1 MCEVPSPRRGDAR
14 KEGRAPPREEPVI
27 LAGGSA
33 TITLIDGLTFAISD
47 ALGDIGEGADG
58 LITDD
63 TRHLSRMAVR
73 IDGAPLHPLG
83 AAQLAPSTARFRG
96 FVSTR
101 PAHADRSLE
110 VERRRRVVAD
120 GLEDELV
127 LRWWAESP
135 CQVLVVVEVD
145 ADFADIFAIRG
156 LSTGQGSPVARVHTA
171 TTSDCI
177 RFSDDESGLSTAVR
191 LTPAPDSLDGGVA
204 RWTPC
209 LRRGEPWKLLVTV
222 EASNAGATEQR
233 EDGSAGPGARCEV
246 EVRSDPPDVGRGCRR
261 ALADLDALSM
271 PDRMDGG
278 RRLVAAGI
286 PWFVALFGR
295 DSIIAGHQARAFLP
309 GQMMD
314 TLAGLAARQGR
325 VSDRGNEEEPGKI
338 LHEVRL
344 TPRPWLGEGTIAGAR
359 PYYGSVD
366 ATPLFL
372 ILYGTALRWGASRAA
387 LTALL
392 PAARA
397 ALEWMRGPGDPDGV
411 GLLEYRAAGARSL
424 SNQSWKDSANA
435 VQFPDGSLA
444 DGPIAMVEVQGYAY
458 RARRELAEVL
468 RHLGD
473 DREAAVLDEEAAILR
488 DLIRDRYWIPGT
500 DGEPGFFALAL
511 DGHKRQVDSV
521 ASNMAHLLWCD
532 VPSHGEAEQVSRHLA
547 GPEMASGWG
556 LRTLSRRM
564 AGFNPISYH
573 VGSVW
578 PHDTALACEGL
589 RRYGLDEPALA
600 LAGDLISA
608 MTLFDHRLPE
618 LFGGHDRE
626 PGDTPTPYPTACRP
640 QAWAA
645 GVPLQLATMF
655 LGLEPHVP
663 GGRLQLSPRLPAG
676 LDTLEVRG
684 IVFPG
689 GELSVRVDGD
699 AGTQVLEAPDD
710 LVVELRTTS
719 PAGRSA
725 AAADSAPIAVP
736 ARDRTGVA
744 PRK

>member
-1 MCEVPSPRRGDAR
+1 M
-14 KEGRAPPREEPVI
+14 I
-27 LAGGSA
+27 LSGGSS
-33 TITLIDGLTFAISD
+33 TVTLIEGLTFAISD
-47 ALGDIGEGADG
+47 PLGDMGGGADG
-58 LITDD
+58 FIADD
-63 TRHLSRMAVR
+63 TRHLSRLAVQV
-73 IDGAPLHPLG
+73 DGAPLHPLG
-83 AAQLAPSTARFRG
+83 AAQLAPSIARFRG
-96 FVSTR
+96 FASPR
-101 PAHADRSLE
+101 PGHVDRPLE

-120 GLEDELV
+120 GLEEELV
-127 LRWWAESP
+127 LRWWAELP
-135 CQVLVVVEVD
+135 CRVPVLLEVG

-156 LSTGQGSPVARVHTA
+156 LSSALLPPAASVHTA
-171 TTSDCI
+171 PTVDGI
-177 RFSDDESGLSTAVR
+177 RFWDEETGLSTLVR
-191 LTPAPDSLDGGVA
+191 LAPVPDSLDGGIA
-204 RWTPC
+204 SWSPC
-209 LRRGEPWKLLVTV
+209 LRRGEPWRVRVTV
-222 EASNAGATEQR
+222 EAT
-233 EDGSAGPGARCEV
+233 SAGGRPAVGPTGQGARCV
-246 EVRSDPPDVGRGCRR
+246 VDVRSEPPDLGRGCRR

-271 PDRMDGG
+271 PDRLDGG

-309 GQMMD
+309 GQIMD

-325 VSDRGNEEEPGKI
+325 VSDPGNEEAPGKI

-372 ILYGTALRWGASRAA
+372 ILYGTALRWGASRATLA
-387 LTALL
+387 ELL

-397 ALEWMRGPGDPDGV
+397 ALSWMRGPGDPDGD
-411 GLLEYRAAGARSL
+411 GLLEYRATGARSL
-424 SNQSWKDSANA
+424 SNQSWKDSENA

-444 DGPIAMVEVQGYAY
+444 DGPIAMAEVQGYAY

-468 RHLGD
+468 RALGE
-473 DREAAVLDEEAAILR
+473 DREASDLDDEAAILR
-488 DLIRDRYWIPGT
+488 DLIRDRYWISGNDGQPGY
-500 DGEPGFFALAL
+500 FALAL
-511 DGHKRQVDSV
+511 DGHKRRVGSV

-532 VPSHGEAEQVSRHLA
+532 VPSHDEAVQVARHLA

-556 LRTLSRRM
+556 LRTLSRAM
-564 AGFNPISYH
+564 TGFNPISYH

-589 RRYGLDEPALA
+589 RRYGLDEPAMA
-600 LAGDLISA
+600 LADDLISA

-663 GGRLQLSPRLPAG
+663 EGRLQLNPRLPAG
-676 LDTLEVRG
+676 IDALEVRG
-684 IVFPG
+684 IGFPG
-689 GELSVRVDGD
+689 GRLSVRIDKSGV
-699 AGTQVLEAPDD
+699 QVIDAPDG
-710 LVVELRTTS
+710 LVVELRHATAV
-719 PAGRSA
+719 AG
-725 AAADSAPIAVP
+725 
-736 ARDRTGVA
+736 GV
-744 PRK
+744 

>member
-1 MCEVPSPRRGDAR
+1 MCEAPSPARGDTR
-14 KEGRAPPREEPVI
+14 GEGRPLAREEPVI
-27 LAGGSA
+27 LAGGGS

-47 ALGDIGEGADG
+47 ALGDIGGGADG
-58 LITDD
+58 FITDD
-63 TRHLSRMAVR
+63 TRHLSRLAVR
-73 IDGAPLHPLG
+73 VDGAPLHPLA
-83 AAQLAPSTARFRG
+83 AAQLAPSTARFRS
-96 FVSTR
+96 FVSPR
-101 PAHADRSLE
+101 PGHMDRSLE

-120 GLEDELV
+120 GLEDELI

-135 CQVLVVVEVD
+135 CQVPVLIEVD

-156 LSTGQGSPVARVHTA
+156 LNTGPVSPAIPVHTA
-171 TTSDCI
+171 ATSDCI
-177 RFSDDESGLSTAVR
+177 RFCDDETGLSTVVR
-191 LTPAPDSLDGGVA
+191 LAPAPDSLDGGVA

-209 LRRGEPWKLLVTV
+209 LRRGEPWRMRVTV
-222 EASNAGATEQR
+222 EAGNLAATERR
-233 EDGSAGPGARCEV
+233 EVGLAGHGARCEV
-246 EVRSDPPDVGRGCRR
+246 EVHSDPPDLGRGCRR
-261 ALADLDALSM
+261 SLADLGALSM
-271 PDRMDGG
+271 PDRLEPG

-314 TLAGLAARQGR
+314 TLAALAARQGR
-325 VSDRGNEEEPGKI
+325 VSDPGNEEEPGKI

-344 TPRPWLGEGTIAGAR
+344 TPRPWLGEGTHAGAR
-359 PYYGSVD
+359 PYYGTID

-372 ILYGTALRWGASRAA
+372 ILYGTALRWGASRSA
-387 LTALL
+387 LTELL

-397 ALEWMRGPGDPDGV
+397 ALEWMRGPGDPDGD
-411 GLLEYRAAGARSL
+411 GLLEYRATGTRSL
-424 SNQSWKDSANA
+424 SNQSWKDSENA
-435 VQFPDGSLA
+435 VQFPNGSLA
-444 DGPIAMVEVQGYAY
+444 DGPIAMVEVQGYAH

-468 RHLGD
+468 RHLGH
-473 DREAAVLDEEAAILR
+473 DREATALDEEAATLR
-488 DLIRDRYWIPGT
+488 ELIRARYWCPGS

-511 DGHKRQVDSV
+511 DGRKRQMDSV

-532 VPSHGEAEQVSRHLA
+532 VPSHDEAVQVARHLA

-600 LAGDLISA
+600 LADDLIAA

-663 GGRLQLSPRLPAG
+663 AGRLELRPQLPTG
-676 LDTLEVRG
+676 LDALEVRG
-684 IVFPG
+684 IAFPG
-689 GELSVRVDGD
+689 GLLSVRVDRD

-710 LVVELRTTS
+710 LVVELHPAS
-719 PAGRSA
+719 PAGRLSA
-725 AAADSAPIAVP
+725 TTDS
-736 ARDRTGVA
+736 
-744 PRK
+744 

>member
-1 MCEVPSPRRGDAR
+1 MVSTASSVPDADH
-14 KEGRAPPREEPVI
+14 KPVPKEPVI
-27 LAGGSA
+27 LAGGNSA
-33 TITLIDGLTFAISD
+33 ITLIDGLTFTISD
-47 ALGDIGEGADG
+47 VLGDIGGDADG
-58 LITDD
+58 LISDD
-63 TRHLSRMAVR
+63 TRHLSRMIVR
-73 IDGAPLHPLG
+73 VDGVPLRPLG

-96 FVSTR
+96 FVSPR
-101 PAHADRSLE
+101 PGHGDPSLE
-110 VERRRRVVAD
+110 VERRRRV
-120 GLEDELV
+120 GGGRLEDEVV

-135 CQVLVVVEVD
+135 CQVPVSLDVD

-156 LSTGQGSPVARVHTA
+156 LNTASGAQAPVQVTA
-171 TTSDCI
+171 TGDCI
-177 RFSDDESGLSTAVR
+177 RFSDDETGLSTTIR
-191 LTPAPDSLDGGVA
+191 LTPAPDTLDGGVA
-204 RWTPC
+204 RWTPN
-209 LRRGEPWKLLVTV
+209 LRRGEPWHLHITV
-222 EASNAGATEQR
+222 ETGNGHPTSQH
-233 EDGSAGPGARCEV
+233 DVDAGPDDAISHV
-246 EVRSDPPDVGRGCRR
+246 QVLSDPPDLGRGCRR

-271 PDRMDGG
+271 PDRLEPG

-309 GQMMD
+309 RQMMD
-314 TLAGLAARQGR
+314 TLAALAARQGQ
-325 VSDRGNEEEPGKI
+325 VNDPGNEEQPGKI

-344 TPRPWLGEGTIAGAR
+344 TQRPWLGEGTVAGAR

-372 ILYGTALRWGASRAA
+372 ILYGTALRWGASRSA
-387 LTALL
+387 LTELL

-397 ALEWMRGPGDPDGV
+397 ALDWMRGPGDPDGD
-411 GLLEYRAAGARSL
+411 GLLEYQATGGRSL
-424 SNQSWKDSANA
+424 SNQSWKDSEDA

-444 DGPIAMVEVQGYAY
+444 DGPIAMVEVQGYAH
-458 RARRELAEVL
+458 RARRELAAVL
-468 RHLGD
+468 RHLGH
-473 DREAAVLDEEAAILR
+473 DREAATLDEEAAALR
-488 DLIRDRYWIPGT
+488 ELIRERFWRPGT
-500 DGEPGFFALAL
+500 DAEPGFFALAL

-532 VPSHGEAEQVSRHLA
+532 VPSHVEADQVASHLA
-547 GPEMASGWG
+547 GQEMASGWG
-556 LRTLSRRM
+556 LRTLARDM

-600 LAGDLISA
+600 LADDLIAA

-618 LFGGHDRE
+618 LFGGHARE
-626 PGDTPTPYPTACRP
+626 RGDTPTPYPTACRP

-663 GGRLQLSPRLPAG
+663 DGRLRLTPRLPAG

-684 IVFPG
+684 IQFPG
-689 GELSVRVDGD
+689 GPLSVRLDRD
-699 AGTQVLEAPDD
+699 SGTQILEAPDD
-710 LVVELRTTS
+710 LVIELRPTFE
-719 PAGRSA
+719 
-725 AAADSAPIAVP
+725 
-736 ARDRTGVA
+736 
-744 PRK
+744 

>member
-1 MCEVPSPRRGDAR
+1 MRSPPRRPRSRAPVCEAPSPRGDAR
-14 KEGRAPPREEPVI
+14 REGRAPPREEPVI

-63 TRHLSRMAVR
+63 TRHLSRLAVR

-120 GLEDELV
+120 GLEDELI

-135 CQVLVVVEVD
+135 CQVPVVVDVD

-156 LSTGQGSPVARVHTA
+156 LSARPGSPVARVHTA
-171 TTSDCI
+171 TTSDSI
-177 RFSDDESGLSTAVR
+177 RFSDDGTGLSTVVR

-222 EASNAGATEQR
+222 EAGNAGAIEQH
-233 EDGSAGPGARCEV
+233 EDGLAGPGARCEV
-246 EVRSDPPDVGRGCRR
+246 DVRSDPPDLGRGCRR

-325 VSDRGNEEEPGKI
+325 VSDPGNEEEPGKI

-387 LTALL
+387 LTELL

-397 ALEWMRGPGDPDGV
+397 ALEWMRGPGDPDGD

-424 SNQSWKDSANA
+424 SNQSWKDSENA

-444 DGPIAMVEVQGYAY
+444 DGPIAMAEVQGYAY

-473 DREAAVLDEEAAILR
+473 DREAAALDEEAGILR
-488 DLIRDRYWIPGT
+488 DLIRDRYWISGT
-500 DGEPGFFALAL
+500 DGEPGLFALAL
-511 DGHKRQVDSV
+511 DGHKHQVGSV

-532 VPSHGEAEQVSRHLA
+532 VPSHDEAEQVGRHLA

-589 RRYGLDEPALA
+589 RRYGLDEPRWP
-600 LAGDLISA
+600 SQ
-608 MTLFDHRLPE
+608 E
-618 LFGGHDRE
+618 
-626 PGDTPTPYPTACRP
+626 
-640 QAWAA
+640 
-645 GVPLQLATMF
+645 
-655 LGLEPHVP
+655 
-663 GGRLQLSPRLPAG
+663 
-676 LDTLEVRG
+676 
-684 IVFPG
+684 
-689 GELSVRVDGD
+689 
-699 AGTQVLEAPDD
+699 
-710 LVVELRTTS
+710 TS
-719 PAGRSA
+719 SR
-725 AAADSAPIAVP
+725 
-736 ARDRTGVA
+736 R
-744 PRK
+744 